1 MMKAQIHK
9 LGQISFLLSAGLLLT
24 ACGSSDSTSTT
35 GNSLTSPSN
44 NLVTLKIT
52 DAPVDEAEAVVVE
65 FSAVTFK
72 SADGE
77 DVTFDLD
84 PAQSINLL
92 ALQGS
97 ESQALVE
104 NVEIPAGDYNQI
116 RLAVNAEFD
125 DVMDSYITI
134 DGIRHEL
141 RVPSGS
147 QSGLKL
153 NTPFTIA
160 KGTVGMTVADE
171 NSVYTIDF
179 DLRKSIVNPGG
190 QPGYFLKP
198 VLRMVQNINT
208 GTISGTVD
216 GNLLLGVNCSDND
229 PLTGNS
235 VYVFAGENII
245 PDDIDGNE
253 PNPVTTALL
262 NFNEGTGVYS
272 YEVGFLSAGDYT
284 LALSCSADL
293 DDIENDDNNV
303 LFDATDNVSVI
314 AGENTEHNI
323 N

>member
-1 MMKAQIHK
+1 MMNILTCILRQFP
-9 LGQISFLLSAGLLLT
+9 LLLSAGLLLA
-24 ACGSSDSTSTT
+24 ACGSGDSVGTDT
-35 GNSLTSPSN
+35 

-52 DAPVDEAEAVVVE
+52 DAPVDEADDVWVE
-65 FSAVTFK
+65 FSSVTFK
-72 SADGE
+72 SADDE
-77 DVTFDLD
+77 DFSFNLD
-84 PAQSINLL
+84 PAQRINLL

-97 ESQALVE
+97 ESQTLLE
-104 NVEIPAGDYNQI
+104 NVEIPAGNYNQI

-125 DVMDSYITI
+125 SVMDSYITI
-134 DGIRHEL
+134 NGTPYEL

-160 KGTVGMTVADE
+160 AGTNGMTVADE

-198 VLRMVQNINT
+198 VLRLVQNINT

-216 GNLLLGVNCSDND
+216 SQLLVGTNCSDQD

-235 VYVFAGENII
+235 VYVFAGENIT

-253 PNPVTTALL
+253 PEPVTTALV
-262 NFNEGTGVYS
+262 NYNDQSGIYN
-272 YEVGFLSAGDYT
+272 YEIGFVSEGDYT

-293 DDIENDDNNV
+293 DDIETDDSDV
-303 LFDATDNVSVI
+303 LFDAVDNVSVV

>member
-1 MMKAQIHK
+1 MMKTLTRKIS
-9 LGQISFLLSAGLLLT
+9 QISLLLSAGLLLA
-24 ACGSSDSTSTT
+24 ACGSGDSTGTDT
-35 GNSLTSPSN
+35 

-52 DAPVDEAEAVVVE
+52 DAPVDEAENVWVE

-72 SADGE
+72 SDNSE
-77 DVTFDLD
+77 DITFDLD
-84 PAQSINLL
+84 PVQRINLL

-97 ESQALVE
+97 ESQTLLE

-134 DGIRHEL
+134 DGTQYEL

-147 QSGLKL
+147 ESGLKL

-160 KGTVGMTVADE
+160 EGTEGMTVADE

-179 DLRKSIVNPGG
+179 DLRKSIVNPVG

-198 VLRMVQNINT
+198 VLRLVQNINT

-216 GNLLLGVNCSDND
+216 SQFLVGANCSDQN

-235 VYVFAGENII
+235 VYVFAGTNIT
-245 PDDIDGNE
+245 PDDIDGIE
-253 PNPVTTALL
+253 AEPVTTALV
-262 NFNEGTGVYS
+262 NFDDQSGLYS
-272 YEVGFLSAGDYT
+272 YEVGFISAGDYT
-284 LALSCSADL
+284 LTLSCSADL
-293 DDIENDDNNV
+293 DNIDTDDNTV
-303 LFDATDNVSVI
+303 LFDTVDNVSVV

>member
-1 MMKAQIHK
+1 MMKILTRRLSQATV
-9 LGQISFLLSAGLLLT
+9 LLSASLLIA
-24 ACGSSDSTSTT
+24 ACGSGDSASTNT
-35 GNSLTSPSN
+35 G
-44 NLVTLKIT
+44 LVTLKIT
-52 DAPVDEAEAVVVE
+52 DAPVDEAENVWVE

-72 SADGE
+72 SADDE
-77 DVTFDLD
+77 DVIFTLD
-84 PAQSINLL
+84 PVQRINLL

-97 ESQALVE
+97 ESQALLE

-134 DGIRHEL
+134 DGTEYEL
-141 RVPSGS
+141 QVPSGS

-160 KGTVGMTVADE
+160 AGTTGMTVADE
-171 NSVYTIDF
+171 DSVYTIDF
-179 DLRKSIVNPGG
+179 DLRKSIVNPVG

-198 VLRMVQNINT
+198 VLRLVQNINT

-216 GNLLLGVNCSDND
+216 SQLLVGANCSDG
-229 PLTGNS
+229 PFTGNS
-235 VYVFAGENII
+235 VYVFAGENIT

-253 PNPVTTALL
+253 PDPITTSFV
-262 NFNEGTGVYS
+262 NYNIDTGIYS
-272 YEVGFLSAGDYT
+272 YEVGFLTAGDYT
-284 LALSCSADL
+284 LALTCSADR
-293 DDIENDDNNV
+293 DDVETDDNDV
-303 LFDATDNVSVI
+303 LFDAIDTINVV

>member
-1 MMKAQIHK
+1 MMKALTRK
-9 LGQISFLLSAGLLLT
+9 LSQISLLLSAVLLLA

-35 GNSLTSPSN
+35 GISLTSPSN
-44 NLVTLKIT
+44 NLVTLKFT

-77 DVTFDLD
+77 DVTFNLD
-84 PAQSINLL
+84 PAQSIDLL

-134 DGIRHEL
+134 DGTQYEL

-160 KGTVGMTVADE
+160 AGTVGMTVADE

-179 DLRKSIVNPGG
+179 DLRKSIVNPVG

-198 VLRMVQNINT
+198 VLRLVQNINT

-216 GNLLLGVNCSDND
+216 GSLLIGANCSDEL
-229 PLTGNS
+229 PMTGNA
-235 VYVFAGENII
+235 VYVFSGENIT
-245 PDDIDGNE
+245 PDDIDGTE
-253 PNPVTTALL
+253 VESVTTALV
-262 NFNEGTGVYS
+262 NHDGDTGFYN

-284 LALSCSADL
+284 LALSCNADI
-293 DDIENDDNNV
+293 DSSE
-303 LFDATDNVSVI
+303 TDGVKFYTASNVSVD
-314 AGENTEHNI
+314 AGEDTEHNI